1 MARVIPNYSLYGD
14 QALPGWQVTFDFEW
28 IPQRSRPYNWDIRPH
43 THDAFL
49 QILCLRNGSAEVL
62 LEQGRVQAQAPC
74 VLLIPAQ
81 TVHGFRFSTDVD
93 GPVVTAAQRLLES
106 MATVVMPELLQT
118 IRTPA
123 VISLAGMERELESL
137 MPLFLAL
144 ERESRGQ
151 AIGRVAAGVSLLTA
165 LLVQIAR
172 LRHIEQSAPMSANS
186 RKAAKIEKF
195 RALVD
200 EHFRQHLPMQAYA
213 SQLGITPGQLTRL
226 CREVLGMSSLD
237 VINARLIH
245 EAQRDLVY
253 TRNSI
258 KQLGHTLGFAD
269 EAYFGRFFR
278 KHTGLAPREFRAR
291 ALEAMLS
298 PDAAGMQKFTPPTL

>member
-1 MARVIPNYSLYGD
+1 MTRVIPNYSLYGD

-49 QILCLRNGSAEVL
+49 QILCLLKGSADVQ
-62 LEQGRVQAQAPC
+62 LEHARVHAQAPC
-74 VLLIPAQ
+74 VLLVPAQ
-81 TVHGFRFSTDVD
+81 TVHGFRFSRDVD

-106 MATVVMPELLQT
+106 MAAVAMPELLQT
-118 IRTPA
+118 IRKPA
-123 VISLAGMERELESL
+123 VIALDKAEGAVDAL
-137 MPLFLAL
+137 MPLFLAV

-151 AIGRVAAGVSLLTA
+151 AIGKVAAGVSLLTA

-172 LRHIEQSAPMSANS
+172 LQQTQQAPPVSANS

-195 RALVD
+195 RSLV
-200 EHFRQHLPMQAYA
+200 EERFKQHLPMQAYA
-213 SQLGITPGQLTRL
+213 SHLGVTPGQLTRL
-226 CREVLGMSSLD
+226 CRDVLGMSSLD
-237 VINARLIH
+237 VVNARLIH

-253 TRNSI
+253 TRCSI
-258 KQLGHTLGFAD
+258 KELAGSLGFSD

-278 KHTGLAPREFRAR
+278 KHTGLTPREFRIR
-291 ALEAMLS
+291 ALEAMS
-298 PDAAGMQKFTPPTL
+298 KPGTAE